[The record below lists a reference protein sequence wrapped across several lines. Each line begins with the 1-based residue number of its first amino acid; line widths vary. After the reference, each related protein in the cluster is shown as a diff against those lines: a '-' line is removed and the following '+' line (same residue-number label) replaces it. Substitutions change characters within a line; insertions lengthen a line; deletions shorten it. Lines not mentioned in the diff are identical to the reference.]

1 MLSLMLALVE
11 TPEEK
16 KLFRE
21 IYDLHEKW
29 MLKTAYDIL
38 KNYED
43 AGDAV
48 NEAFFRLARRFRE
61 FDIQGADSN
70 RTRGLLLILVKNEA
84 RRIYKK
90 ESRRRSWEMAG
101 EDPGRTEDETILTD
115 IRARMILQELLK
127 MGPTYRDVLYLHFME
142 GQSNRNI
149 ASELGIPVSTVKKR
163 IERGKEILIKRAE
176 MWGEGDLDE

>member
-1 MLSLMLALVE
+1 MLMMMLALVE

-16 KLFRE
+16 QLFRE

-61 FDIQGADSN
+61 FDIQGADSD

-90 ESRRRSWEMAG
+90 ESRRRSWETV
-101 EDPGRTEDETILTD
+101 EDDSGRIEDETILTG
-115 IRARMILQELLK
+115 IRARMILQEIQNL
-127 MGPTYRDVLYLHFME
+127 GPTYRDVLYLHFVE
-142 GQSNRNI
+142 GQSVRNN
-149 ASELGIPVSTVKKR
+149 ASELGLSVSTAKKR
-163 IERGKEILIKRAE
+163 IERGKEILIKRVE

>member
-48 NEAFFRLARRFRE
+48 NEAFFRLARSFLYS
-61 FDIQGADSN
+61 I
-70 RTRGLLLILVKNEA
+70 KC
-84 RRIYKK
+84 
-90 ESRRRSWEMAG
+90 
-101 EDPGRTEDETILTD
+101 GR
-115 IRARMILQELLK
+115 
-127 MGPTYRDVLYLHFME
+127 
-142 GQSNRNI
+142 
-149 ASELGIPVSTVKKR
+149 
-163 IERGKEILIKRAE
+163 
-176 MWGEGDLDE
+176 

>member
-1 MLSLMLALVE
+1 MLMMMLALVE

-16 KLFRE
+16 QLFRE

-29 MLKTAYDIL
+29 MLKTAYNIL

-61 FDIQGADSN
+61 FDIQGADSD

-90 ESRRRSWEMAG
+90 ESRRRSWETV
-101 EDPGRTEDETILTD
+101 EDDSGRIEDETILTG
-115 IRARMILQELLK
+115 IRARMILQEIRNL
-127 MGPTYRDVLYLHFME
+127 GPTYRDALYLHFVE
-142 GQSNRNI
+142 GQSVRNI